1 MATNPFEQFV
11 DSEPARNPFAQF
23 VQPESEANPFAQFVK
38 PEPTPEEQSGFRQ
51 VADIPLKLGA
61 GAVQGVR
68 MIADAFGA
76 GSNVSKTLKGAEDWI
91 AALYSAQAK
100 QDSREIAR
108 IMKEAEDKGATD
120 QISAAL
126 KAFSVAPID
135 LVSQGLGTAAPAIL
149 ASLAAVVAGAPT
161 AVGTAATL
169 GVGALMGA
177 GTVKGTIYDAVK
189 EELAKTDMPA
199 DQIEARA
206 RLAQEYGGENLDMIL
221 TGAAIGGISART
233 GLEGSIARATASRI
247 MGKAA
252 AAEAAETAAK
262 ERAAQ
267 ATAQVA
273 ARGPLRQGVRTAG
286 VESGTEFIQ
295 AGQEQIA
302 ENIALQREGF
312 DVPTFRGAV
321 GAGALEALVGGPL
334 GAGFGAREARIA
346 RQEQARLQ
354 ETQADAAELERLRQ
368 QGIEQAA
375 ETTEDGL
382 PPSDL
387 AFDDR
392 VAALSQQYQDAMPR
406 EQADALARQMIL
418 DQDEALK
425 TKTTPPA
432 APPAPSTEATPDP
445 QRIQKITED
454 LVEVG
459 VPLEE
464 ARAEA
469 LALATEEAQ
478 QVRGASDVRRPIST
492 AGGESISVAA
502 QPDVT
507 TATGR
512 PPTVKPDGVV
522 STAADVG
529 VPAAGEGIAPGAV
542 IDPALEKLKA
552 DLPTMTDKQLEDLKI
567 SDLIGMESPEASGL
581 IRTEIKRRSQEGV
594 PSGTQAPQTVETKEA
609 GAAAPSEGAA
619 VAVKPSTTA
628 AAPST
633 ETAAG
638 VAPLL
643 LADTLANSAFTTRAE
658 QTGEDNFDRLERSI
672 GERRYELESKL
683 SDAQA
688 TPSVISAALTK
699 FDEAV
704 KELRK
709 AEKFNPI
716 QFARAQAQTSFDN
729 RNNPDYGSN
738 EEEVFD
744 LGADNVNDTL
754 QEYGVKSGYIFDNAR
769 AAYRNEIARLQAAAP
784 APAAPA
790 PSAEAPK
797 KRGPKGPRLTEEQRA
812 AKAEERK
819 TTNAENMRNAR
830 ALQAAEKQ
838 LDAALTPLD
847 KGTFENE
854 AALNEAREDKKVA
867 RRAAVET
874 IFALRQK
881 AGPKSQRDFAELLL
895 KKAGVTEAERTAIKD
910 AATRRKKALEAAKD
924 LVQGEVT
931 VSRSG
936 KTTAKNV
943 GKPIAAFS
951 KFTTGLQALNYVAK
965 TGSPFFKLVANR
977 IRPFVKDVEFV
988 VLEKGDVL
996 PSPLQQ
1002 VEADW
1007 NRARGIFISYYKKDA
1022 SGNLKEFRA
1031 VYVRGASFGVDQG
1044 VNNIIVLH
1052 ELLHAAT
1059 TNRIVNGQIAVASG
1073 DLDSD
1078 VAKTTIELRKLA
1090 RYAGAMYSK
1099 LELLGMVPP
1108 ELRRVVQ
1115 ATTETDGGDVPSY
1128 NIFDDLREFV
1138 AYGMSDPYMQDFLL
1152 KLKGFTPAKSMF
1164 GQFVDGVRKFFGI
1177 PSSDSRAM
1185 LDLVNITDK
1194 LLDVDLVVSDQVLD
1208 KNVEEVMQRIGS
1220 ISKAAKTK
1228 TKKVNATLKKIER
1241 SREGTEAQ
1249 NTLWSGISSLVKDR
1263 DSTLFT
1269 DVLTARWTAFS
1280 SASFRQLLPMI
1291 QTDVLAEWSKRLGLT
1306 KLADAYKL
1314 LVDMS
1319 ATRVAMT
1326 ARAAPISDALLEL
1339 QGKKPAQYTALADV
1353 MHYSTLLGKDPTKV
1367 TSDKDL
1373 NDMWGALEPSTKK
1386 LYERVRNY
1394 YASNYDLYHK
1404 TLIDRVNNSGISG
1417 SASDPISPKGKL
1429 IANIKLMY
1437 EKGKDNGPY
1446 FPLMRYGQYWLRI
1459 GKGKS
1464 GEFYMFESE
1473 SDREVFLRKH
1483 MRTQTRSY
1491 EQMAADGDIDKGND
1505 IRGARKDIAGLSD
1518 LIKNVF
1524 TTIEEAA
1531 GKPVLVTDDYG
1542 NLTNKYSTID
1552 PEKLKDEI
1560 YQMYLHTLPE
1570 KNFRR
1575 HFIHRQGKTGFSA
1588 DISRNFATTSTNM
1601 INQLARL
1608 QYASRIL
1615 DTVEAQKDILKNN
1628 PDKPK
1633 LNEFVTEMRIR
1644 AEREAYPD
1652 PDNTFLSKLADSATK
1667 MSFLWMMS
1675 TVKTA
1680 VAQFSAIPVFAA
1692 PVLASRHGVAATA
1705 REMGRFLNVFN
1716 QMGVLRSAPDGSTS
1730 YTMPSVLY
1738 SKEVQSDPEQL
1749 RAAQY
1754 MMDRG
1759 ISETTLAY
1767 DLGNRRKVPT
1777 HEQQSAF
1784 RKTVGAAT
1792 NAMTGLFHHSE
1803 RLIREVTFMSAFRLN
1818 REKMPNATFEEVA
1831 ARAEDDTY
1839 TALANFSAI
1848 NRPRGIGALGDRSVV
1863 LDAHKPL
1870 GRAILQF
1877 KMFPAFV
1884 TTYFVRNFYRMVW
1897 SNPNVTKEE
1906 RAQAAGQFFGTLAM
1920 SFSIAGV
1927 MGIPGFSFALGIL
1940 SGLRNMML
1948 GEDDEDPLAKR
1959 DLEFWFR
1966 NVWLPETFGNVKIGN
1981 RSLDELLD
1989 RGLVA
1994 AITGYDISSSL
2005 SLNNMWFP
2013 EMKEQATAEAAMKD
2027 YLFSLGGPSVS
2038 LAVSQ
2043 FPRAIDLF
2051 RQGKLV
2057 QGTEQLLPGLLRAPL
2072 TAYRYSQEGATTA
2085 AGAIIKDKEEFT
2097 IGQLIGQSMG
2107 FATEG
2112 LVAQREA
2119 IFKANALMMQVK
2131 NERKA
2136 LLARLDLETR
2146 TEDGD
2151 VGKILDDITKYNA
2164 KNFFDPITG
2173 EAISES
2179 LRNRLKRRLVT
2190 ERGIPID
2197 KKYYPQL
2204 IDLVNPGTVK
2214 LEREAE
2220 AARK

>member
-1 MATNPFEQFV
+1 MDFSPDKFIEQFSPV
-11 DSEPARNPFAQF
+11 SEPSAGFNPDEFIGQFA
-23 VQPESEANPFAQFVK
+23 PR
-38 PEPTPEEQSGFRQ
+38 PEEQSFGRQ
-51 VADIPLKLGA
+51 VADIPLKVGR
-61 GAVQGVR
+61 GVVGGIR
-68 MIADAFGA
+68 GISEFFGA
-76 GSNVSKTLKGAEDWI
+76 ASDTSKALRGAEDWI
-91 AALYSAQAK
+91 AQYFSAQSK
-100 QDSREIAR
+100 QDS
-108 IMKEAEDKGATD
+108 KEMSRLMEEA
-120 QISAAL
+120 
-126 KAFSVAPID
+126 KADPTV
-135 LVSQGLGTAAPAIL
+135 LGTLNKAWQAFKTAPLDLISESLGYSAPAVL
-149 ASLAAVVAGAPT
+149 AS
-161 AVGTAATL
+161 VGTALFGAPAAIGTGIAV
-169 GVGALMGA
+169 GVGTIMQTGL
-177 GTVKGTIYDAVK
+177 VKGAIYDAVK
-189 EELAKTDMPA
+189 EELEKTDMPKS
-199 DQIEARA
+199 QIEARA
-206 RLAQEYGGENLDMIL
+206 RLAQEYGGENLDLIL
-221 TGAAIGGISART
+221 IGGALGGLSSFK
-233 GLEGSIARATASRI
+233 GLEGAALRSAVARVS
-247 MGKAA
+247 GKAA
-252 AAEAAETAAK
+252 AAEAAEAAAK
-262 ERAAQ
+262 EKAAQ

-273 ARGPLRQGVRTAG
+273 ARGPLRQAG
-286 VESGTEFIQ
+286 RVGFQEAATEFP
-295 AGQEQIA
+295 QEA
-302 ENIALQREGF
+302 FESAVAPNVALQREGY
-312 DVPTFRGAV
+312 DVPTFQ
-321 GAGALEALVGGPL
+321 GALASGFLGMLTGAPL
-334 GAGFGAREARIA
+334 GAGFGAREAVIA
-346 RQEQARLQ
+346 RQEQARLR
-354 ETQADAAELERLRQ
+354 ETEADLAEVERLRQ
-368 QGIEQAA
+368 QGVKQAA
-375 ETTEDGL
+375 ETTEEGL
-382 PPSDL
+382 PSADL
-387 AFDDR
+387 SFDER

-418 DQDEALK
+418 DEQERLQAETKVEAG
-425 TKTTPPA
+425 A
-432 APPAPSTEATPDP
+432 EITPDP
-445 QRIQKITED
+445 QRVQKITDD
-454 LVEVG
+454 LVDIG

-478 QVRGASDVRRPIST
+478 QVRGAPDVRQPIST
-492 AGGESISVAA
+492 AGREGVPVVA
-502 QPDVT
+502 QPDV
-507 TATGR
+507 AAAPAGAAA
-512 PPTVKPDGVV
+512 PQPDGMV
-522 STAADVG
+522 STTTDVG
-529 VPAAGEGIAPGAV
+529 VPAGREATQPSAV
-542 IDPALEKLKA
+542 DPAIEKLKV
-552 DLPTMTDKQLEDLKI
+552 DLPNMTDEQLEDLRA
-567 SDLIGMESPEASGL
+567 SVAIGMESDEASNL
-581 IRTEIKRRSQEGV
+581 IISEVKRRRSQEGV
-594 PSGTQAPQTVETKEA
+594 PSGTQAPQAVEAKEK
-609 GAAAPSEGAA
+609 GPAAPAEGTA
-619 VAVKPSTTA
+619 VAVTPSTTA
-628 AAPST
+628 AAPSA
-633 ETAAG
+633 EAAAG
-638 VAPLL
+638 VEPIQ
-643 LADTLANSAFTTRAE
+643 LADTLANQAFTTRNQA
-658 QTGEDNFDRLERSI
+658 TGATDKFQQLDNSI
-672 GERRYELESKL
+672 QQRRQELEDTLIGAGAKP
-683 SDAQA
+683 D
-688 TPSVISAALTK
+688 VVEAAFAK

-704 KELRK
+704 ENLKVKE
-709 AEKFNPI
+709 EFDPI
-716 QFARAQAQTSFDN
+716 RFARAQAQASFDQ
-729 RNNPDYGSN
+729 RNSTDYRDPQDAIDSGR
-738 EEEVFD
+738 E
-744 LGADNVNDTL
+744 NVNDTL
-754 QEYGVKSGYIFDNAR
+754 AEYGATSRFTYDR
-769 AAYRNEIARLQAAAP
+769 AFRAYDDEIARLQGEAATT
-784 APAAPA
+784 APA

-812 AKAEERK
+812 AKAAERK
-819 TTNAENMRNAR
+819 TTNAENMRNSR

-838 LDAALTPLD
+838 LDAALAPLD
-847 KGTFENE
+847 EGMFENE
-854 AALNEAREDKKVA
+854 AALAEAREDKKVA

-881 AGPKSQRDFAELLL
+881 AGPKSQRDFAESLL
-895 KKAGVTEAERTAIKD
+895 KKAGVTDVERKAIKD
-910 AATRRKKALEAAKD
+910 AIVRRQKALEAAKD
-924 LVQGEVT
+924 LVRGEVT

-943 GKPIAAFS
+943 GAANSAFS
-951 KFTTGLQALNYVAK
+951 KFTTGVQALSYIAR
-965 TGSPFFKLVANR
+965 TGNPFFKLVADR
-977 IRPFVKDVEFV
+977 IRPFVANVNFV
-988 VLEKGDVL
+988 VLEKGDPL
-996 PSPLQQ
+996 PEPLQQ

-1007 NRARGIFISYYKKDA
+1007 NESRGLFVSYFQKDA
-1022 SGNLKEFRA
+1022 AGAQQEVRTI
-1031 VYVRGASFGVDQG
+1031 YVRGASFGSDQG
-1044 VNNIIVLH
+1044 VNNVIALH

-1059 TNRIVNGQIAVASG
+1059 NNRIRRGNTAVASG

-1078 VAKTTIELRKLA
+1078 VARVYLALRDLAGYVNAVYGVLEARNRIPADLRK
-1090 RYAGAMYSK
+1090 
-1099 LELLGMVPP
+1099 
-1108 ELRRVVQ
+1108 VVEST
-1115 ATTETDGGDVPSY
+1115 ATVDAEGISSY
-1128 NIFDDLREFV
+1128 NIFNDPREFV
-1138 AYGMSDPYMQDFLL
+1138 AYGMSDPHFQNFLMSL
-1152 KLKGFTPAKSMF
+1152 DGLAPAKSMF
-1164 GQFVDGVRKFFGI
+1164 SRFVDNIRKFFGI
-1177 PSSDSRAM
+1177 PESESRAM

-1194 LLDVDLVVSDQVLD
+1194 LLDVDISVSDRELS
-1208 KNVEEVMQRIGS
+1208 KSVEEAMRRIDS
-1220 ISKAAKTK
+1220 ISRAAKAK
-1228 TKKVNATLKKIER
+1228 TKKVNATLQKIAR
-1241 SREGTEAQ
+1241 SKEGTQAQ
-1249 NTLWSGISSLVKDR
+1249 NTLWSGLSSLVKDR
-1263 DSTLFT
+1263 DSTLLI
-1269 DVLTARWTAFS
+1269 DVLSARWTSFS
-1280 SASFRQLLPMI
+1280 SKSFRQLLPMI

-1306 KLADAYKL
+1306 KLSDAYKM

-1319 ATRVAMT
+1319 AMRVAMT
-1326 ARAAPISDALLEL
+1326 SRAAPISDALLEL

-1353 MHYSTLLGKDPTKV
+1353 MHYSTLQAKDPTKV
-1367 TSDKDL
+1367 TTDKDL
-1373 NDMWGALEPSTKK
+1373 NALWDSLEPSTKK

-1417 SASDPISPKGKL
+1417 SASDPTSPKGKL

-1437 EKGKDNGPY
+1437 ERGKENGPY

-1459 GKGKS
+1459 GKGKA

-1473 SDREVFLRKH
+1473 SDREIFLRQH

-1491 EQMAADGDIDKGND
+1491 EQMAEDGDIDKGND
-1505 IRGARKDIAGLSD
+1505 IQGARKDIAGISELV
-1518 LIKNVF
+1518 KNIF
-1524 TTIEEAA
+1524 STIEEAA
-1531 GKPVLVTDDYG
+1531 GDPIMVTDDYG
-1542 NLTNKYSTID
+1542 NLTTKYSTID

-1608 QYASRIL
+1608 QYSPRIL
-1615 DTVEAQKDILKNN
+1615 DTIAAQKDILANN

-1680 VAQFSAIPVFAA
+1680 IAQFSAIPVFAA
-1692 PVLASRHGVAATA
+1692 PVLASRHGKVATA
-1705 REMGRFLNVFN
+1705 LAIGRFINIFN
-1716 QMGVLRSAPDGSTS
+1716 QMGMTATAPDGSTS
-1730 YTMPSVLY
+1730 YNMPSVLY

-1767 DLGNRRKVPT
+1767 DLGNRRKKPT
-1777 HEQQSAF
+1777 YEQQSAF
-1784 RKTVGAAT
+1784 RKTVGVAT

-1818 REKMPNATFEEVA
+1818 REKMPKATFEEVA

-1848 NRPRGIGALGDRSVV
+1848 NRPRGVGALGDRSVI

-1897 SNPNVTKEE
+1897 RNPNITKEE
-1906 RAQAAGQFFGTLAM
+1906 RAQAAGQFFGTLTM
-1920 SFSIAGV
+1920 SFAIAGV

-1948 GEDDEDPLAKR
+1948 GEDDDDPIAKR

-1966 NVWLPETFGNVKIGN
+1966 NVWIPETFGNVKIGN
-1981 RSLDELLD
+1981 RTLDEVLD

-1994 AITGYDISSSL
+1994 TITGYDISSSL

-2013 EMKEQATAEAAMKD
+2013 EMKEQATAEATLKD

-2051 RQGKLV
+2051 RQGKMV

-2085 AGAIIKDKEEFT
+2085 AGAIIKDKDEYT
-2097 IGQLIGQSMG
+2097 VGQIIGQGMG

-2119 IFKANALMMQVK
+2119 IFKANALMLQVK

-2136 LLARLDLETR
+2136 LIARLDLETR
-2146 TEDGD
+2146 KEDGD
-2151 VGKILDDITKYNA
+2151 VEKILDDIRKFNI

-2173 EAISES
+2173 ETINES
-2179 LRNRLKRRLVT
+2179 LRNRMKRRYAT
-2190 ERGIPID
+2190 ERGFPLD

-2204 IDLVNPGTVK
+2204 MDLIDPSVRK